1 MSDGPV
7 TRETRT
13 NRAGPRAAPA
23 YPLSLRLDG
32 RLAVVVG
39 GGSVAVRRVAGLR
52 AAGADVLIVA
62 PEISASLA
70 GLASRGLIRT
80 RRGSYAASDLDG
92 AWLVLACTDRPDVN
106 AMVAADAERS
116 RLWCVRADD
125 AGESAAL
132 VPAASPRTNGESD
145 HSERQGDEDSDRLGR
160 VSIVGGGPGDPGLI
174 TVTGLDR
181 LRHADVVVTD
191 RLVAAQLLAELPD
204 DVLVIDA
211 AKVPG
216 GPAMRQEDINAALV
230 AHAREG
236 RSVVRLKGGDPYVFG
251 RGREEVD
258 ACLAAGVPVDV
269 IPGVT
274 SAISVPAAAGIPVT
288 HRGLTQGFTVVSGH
302 VGPGD
307 PRSSVDWAALA
318 CGGTTLVL
326 LMAVEHLADIADTL
340 IAAGMA
346 AGTPAACVADGWTS
360 RQRVVTAPLGDLARA
375 MSAGRVANPAVI
387 VIGDTA
393 GYASPAKGGHEEG
406 AGYGAPAGRAG
417 QRAHPPTRG
426 RVVVLGGARSGKSAT
441 AERFLAACGEVEY
454 VATGAPP
461 DASDR
466 EWAARVDEHRRRRP
480 PHWRTTE
487 TLDLEQVLKSDDPA
501 PVLIDCLSLW
511 LARVMD
517 ECGAWSSGEGSQ
529 GEEDGDDTAG
539 DGGCEAVTVRVDRL
553 LRSWRATSRHVV
565 AVSNE
570 VGCGVVPA
578 TVSGRRY
585 RDALGRLNALVA
597 ADSDEVWFCTA
608 GLPRRLR

>member
-1 MSDGPV
+1 MSEGPV

-13 NRAGPRAAPA
+13 NRAGPQAAPA

-92 AWLVLACTDRPDVN
+92 AWLVLACTGRPDVN

-132 VPAASPRTNGESD
+132 VPAASPRTGDESD
-145 HSERQGDEDSDRLGR
+145 HSERQGDEDNDR
-160 VSIVGGGPGDPGLI
+160 P
-174 TVTGLDR
+174 
-181 LRHADVVVTD
+181 
-191 RLVAAQLLAELPD
+191 
-204 DVLVIDA
+204 
-211 AKVPG
+211 
-216 GPAMRQEDINAALV
+216 
-230 AHAREG
+230 
-236 RSVVRLKGGDPYVFG
+236 
-251 RGREEVD
+251 
-258 ACLAAGVPVDV
+258 
-269 IPGVT
+269 
-274 SAISVPAAAGIPVT
+274 
-288 HRGLTQGFTVVSGH
+288 
-302 VGPGD
+302 
-307 PRSSVDWAALA
+307 
-318 CGGTTLVL
+318 
-326 LMAVEHLADIADTL
+326 
-340 IAAGMA
+340 
-346 AGTPAACVADGWTS
+346 
-360 RQRVVTAPLGDLARA
+360 
-375 MSAGRVANPAVI
+375 
-387 VIGDTA
+387 
-393 GYASPAKGGHEEG
+393 
-406 AGYGAPAGRAG
+406 GRAG
-417 QRAHPPTRG
+417 QRARPPDRG
-426 RVVVLGGARSGKSAT
+426 RVLVLGGARSGKSVT
-441 AERFLAACGEVEY
+441 AERFLAARGEVEY

-461 DASDR
+461 EASDR

-480 PHWRTTE
+480 PHWRTTQ

-517 ECGAWSSGEGSQ
+517 ECGAWPSGEGSQ
-529 GEEDGDDTAG
+529 GQEDGDGTAG
-539 DGGCEAVTVRVDRL
+539 GNGREEVTARADRL

-578 TVSGRRY
+578 TVSGRLY